1 MTIKKLMLLLGLI
14 SVVTAQLTACQ
25 SVSKAQNTVSD
36 KITGLFGHNEKLPEI
51 DSKGIVDISKAT
63 IEQYEQLSANLPL
76 NQWVYLENEKQGIYQ
91 LQNKST
97 EGFVLSMRLN
107 CKISS
112 HPPAF
117 ELQDTQGKRIL
128 YGYDKEAG
136 QIQFLLD
143 NKNYGNPFDPFQ
155 RQTLSHFQQQLA
167 SAQVI
172 KLFHAGKLYRFQN
185 QNAELLSKPVSC
197 REHS

>member
-1 MTIKKLMLLLGLI
+1 MLLLSLI

-25 SVSKAQNTVSD
+25 SVSKAQNTVSH
-36 KITGLFGHNEKLPEI
+36 KITGLLGNHEKLPEI
-51 DSKGIVDISKAT
+51 DQKGIVDISKAT

-76 NQWVYLENEKQGIYQ
+76 NQWVYLENENQGIYQ

-97 EGFVLSMRLN
+97 EGFVLSLRLN
-107 CKISS
+107 CKSSS
-112 HPPAF
+112 HPPTF
-117 ELQDTQGKRIL
+117 ELQDAQGKRIL
-128 YGYDKEAG
+128 YGYDKAAG

-155 RQTLSHFQQQLA
+155 HQTLSRFQQQLA

-185 QNAELLSKPVSC
+185 QNAALLSKPVSC
-197 REHS
+197 RENS